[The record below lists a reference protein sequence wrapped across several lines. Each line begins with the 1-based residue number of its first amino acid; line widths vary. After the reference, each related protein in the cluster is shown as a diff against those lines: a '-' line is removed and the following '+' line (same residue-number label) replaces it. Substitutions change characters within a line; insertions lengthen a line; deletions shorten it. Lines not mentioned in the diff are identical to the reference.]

1 MSAALRKLH
10 AERRR
15 LNIPEDTFRAIL
27 LGQTGRESSKGI
39 GMSAAN
45 ACVQEMRKYRPK
57 ATEPEHREFRPSAN
71 DPLVRKV
78 YKLWGILRAADVVE
92 PRYPDAFVRRMCD
105 VSRPEWLTPAQANTC
120 IEALKDWIEREGLG
134 GKLR

>member
-45 ACVQEMRKYRPK
+45 ACVEEMRKYSPASGKPPQRS
-57 ATEPEHREFRPSAN
+57 FRPRAK
-71 DPLVRKV
+71 DPLHRLI
-78 YKLWGILRAADVVE
+78 YKLWGILRECDQVE
-92 PRYPDAFVRRMCD
+92 ARYPDSFVFRMTE
-105 VSRPEWLTPAQANTC
+105 VERPEFLTPAQANIV
-120 IEALKDWIEREGLG
+120 IEGLKDWIKREGFG
-134 GKLR
+134 DRLR